1 MEIKLIDLKQRH
13 LEAFVKEM
21 PTGQDVG
28 QTPVAVYMGLVV
40 RAACKAGW
48 FIEPVFKAE
57 DVDEMNPADVRDLS
71 AAAMKVYSEA
81 MGVPPS

>member
-48 FIEPVFKAE
+48 FLEPVFKVE

>member
-1 MEIKLIDLKQRH
+1 VDIKLIDLKQRH
-13 LEAFVKEM
+13 LETFVKEM

-48 FIEPVFKAE
+48 YLEPAFKVE
-57 DVDEMNPADVRDLS
+57 DVDEMSPADVRDLS

-81 MGVPPS
+81 MGVSPS

>member
-21 PTGQDVG
+21 PVGDIG
-28 QTPVAVYMGLVV
+28 QTPVVVYMGLVV

-48 FIEPVFKAE
+48 FVEPVFKAE
-57 DVDEMNPADVRDLS
+57 DVDEMNPGDVKELSS
-71 AAAMKVYSEA
+71 AAIGKYSEA
-81 MGVPPS
+81 MGIPPS

>member
-21 PTGQDVG
+21 PTGDDAG
-28 QTPVAVYMGLVV
+28 KMPVIVYMGQVV

-48 FIEPVFKAE
+48 YLEPAFKVE
-57 DVDEMNPADVRDLS
+57 DVDEMSPADVRDLS
-71 AAAMKVYSEA
+71 ASAMKIYSEA
-81 MGVPPS
+81 MGVSPS